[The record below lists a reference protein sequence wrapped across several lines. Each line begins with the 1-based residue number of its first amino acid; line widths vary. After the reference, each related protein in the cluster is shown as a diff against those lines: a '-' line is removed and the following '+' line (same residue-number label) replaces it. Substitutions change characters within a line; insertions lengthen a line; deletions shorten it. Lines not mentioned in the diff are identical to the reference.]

1 MAFIRP
7 DVADPDGLR
16 LIRFADEAMLIALP
30 QTHALAMH
38 KTLPLSALHQQSFIM
53 FPRVIGMSLYD
64 EVMLACRT
72 CGFDPQVGQH
82 APQITSLIN
91 LVSAGVGVSVVP
103 ESLAQVRV
111 KGVVYIP
118 ISGHAP
124 VARLAFAYR
133 QRSAVL
139 TNFMN
144 TFKK

>member
-16 LIRFADEAMLIALP
+16 LIRFADEPMLIALP

-38 KTLPLSALHQQSFIM
+38 KTLPLSALNQQSFIM

-111 KGVVYIP
+111 KGVAYIP